1 MHRRILVKTTIRK
14 RSVGNIPLL
23 EVVGEEQIYEPLP
36 LIIYYHGWQTAKELV
51 LTQGR
56 KLAAEGFRVL
66 LPDAANHGERKVR
79 VSEIPSLTFWD
90 SIQTNLYEFG
100 YLVDYFENLGLTMG
114 KIGVGGVS
122 MGGITTCMLLTAHP
136 EIDAAACVMG
146 SPSPVRY
153 RNRIKQH
160 ASAAGYFLPSDYEQ
174 LTSWLAA
181 YDLSLHPERLADRPL
196 LFWHGTQDEKI
207 PHQHVADFVKAQS
220 NVPNITFLSEEE
232 RHLVKVPTM
241 ETISDFFTEQFVG
254 K

>member
-1 MHRRILVKTTIRK
+1 MKTTIRK

-23 EVVGEEQIYEPLP
+23 EVVAEEQIYEPLP

-56 KLAAEGFRVL
+56 KLAAKGFRVL

-90 SIQTNLYEFG
+90 SIQTNLFEFG
-100 YLVDYFENLGLTMG
+100 YLVDYFENLGLTTG

-136 EIDAAACVMG
+136 EIDVAACVMG
-146 SPSPVRY
+146 SPSPIKY
-153 RNRIKQH
+153 RDRIKQH
-160 ASAAGYFLPSDYEQ
+160 ATAAGYFLPRDYEQ
-174 LTSWLAA
+174 LTSWMAA
-181 YDLSLHPERLADRPL
+181 YDLSLHPEKTTGRPL
-196 LFWHGTQDEKI
+196 LFWHGMQDEKI
-207 PHQHVADFVKAQS
+207 PYQHVSDFVKSQS
-220 NVPNITFLSEEE
+220 DSLNITFNSEEE

-241 ETISDFFTEQFVG
+241 EIISDFFDEQFYG
-254 K
+254 E